1 LFLKIA
7 GGKYKMAIEVA
18 HYMRPIITQINGSL
32 SGLRTNLERERER
45 ERERE
50 SNTSIACK
58 FL

>member
-1 LFLKIA
+1 
-7 GGKYKMAIEVA
+7 MAIEVA